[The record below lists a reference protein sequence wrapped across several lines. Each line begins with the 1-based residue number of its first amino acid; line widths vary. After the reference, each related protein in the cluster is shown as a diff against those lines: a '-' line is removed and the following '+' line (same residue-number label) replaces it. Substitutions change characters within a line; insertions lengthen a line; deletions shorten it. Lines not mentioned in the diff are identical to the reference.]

1 MEAHAASSPLVTA
14 RLRRRLTLEEAAAL
28 TSLELDDI
36 KSLEESR
43 TYRFPTTMDAIAAT
57 VVYAS
62 ALGITEREA
71 RELAGLPVESVVER
85 WSLRRWAIVLGFVA
99 VVAAFLVFAL
109 RPQIFP
115 VAPPPAPLAPVTKPA
130 AAAPPLPERWE
141 IQVDVYN
148 GTRRGNA
155 ASGLANEI
163 AGLAYGIGEVRN
175 ADRRNYA
182 QTGVYY
188 PPGGEA
194 VAQRLADELGVGITA
209 LPGGD
214 DPNRLV
220 VIVGSARSAP

>member
-14 RLRRRLTLEEAAAL
+14 RLRRRLSLEEAAAL
-28 TSLELDDI
+28 TSLDVDEI
-36 KSLEESR
+36 RSLEESR
-43 TYRFPTTMDAIAAT
+43 TYRFQTATDAIAAT

-85 WSLRRWAIVLGFVA
+85 WSLRRWAIVLGFVT
-99 VVAAFLVFAL
+99 VVAAFLIFVL
-109 RPQIFP
+109 RPQLLP
-115 VAPPPAPLAPVTKPA
+115 VEPPPAPAAPAAKPA
-130 AAAPPLPERWE
+130 AAPLPERWE

-148 GTRRGNA
+148 GSRRGNA
-155 ASGLANEI
+155 ASSLANEI
-163 AGLAYGIGEVRN
+163 AGLAYRIGDVRN
-175 ADRRNYA
+175 ADRRTYA
-182 QTGVYY
+182 ETSVYY

-194 VAQRLADELGVGITA
+194 IARRLAGELGVGVTA

-220 VIVGSARSAP
+220 VIVGRQG

>member
-14 RLRRRLTLEEAAAL
+14 RLRRRLSLEEAAAL
-28 TSLELDDI
+28 TSLDVDEI
-36 KSLEESR
+36 RSLEESR
-43 TYRFPTTMDAIAAT
+43 TYRFQTATDAIAAT

-85 WSLRRWAIVLGFVA
+85 WSLRRWAIVLGFVT
-99 VVAAFLVFAL
+99 VVAAFLIFVL
-109 RPQIFP
+109 RPQLLP
-115 VAPPPAPLAPVTKPA
+115 VEPPPAPAAPA
-130 AAAPPLPERWE
+130 AKPTAAPLPERWE

-148 GTRRGNA
+148 GSRRGNA
-155 ASGLANEI
+155 ASSLANEI
-163 AGLAYGIGEVRN
+163 AGLAYRIGDVRN
-175 ADRRNYA
+175 ADRRTYA
-182 QTGVYY
+182 ETSVYY

-194 VAQRLADELGVGITA
+194 IARRLAGELGVGVTA

-220 VIVGSARSAP
+220 VIVGRQG

>member
-1 MEAHAASSPLVTA
+1 MEAHAASSPLVAA

-28 TSLELDDI
+28 TSLEIDDI

-43 TYRFPTTMDAIAAT
+43 TYRFPSTADAIAAI

-71 RELAGLPVESVVER
+71 RELAGLPVHSLVER
-85 WSLRRWAIVLGFVA
+85 WSLQRWAIVLGFVA
-99 VVAAFLVFAL
+99 VVAAFLVFVL

-115 VAPPPAPLAPVTKPA
+115 AGTAQGPIAPAAQQPPA
-130 AAAPPLPERWE
+130 AAPLHERLE

-148 GTRRGNA
+148 GTKQVNA
-155 ASGLANEI
+155 ASSLANEI
-163 AGLAYGIGEVRN
+163 AGLAYRIGEVKN

-182 QTGVYY
+182 ATRVYY
-188 PPGGEA
+188 PPGAEPI
-194 VAQRLADELGVGITA
+194 AQRLATELGVETTA

-214 DPNRLV
+214 DQTRLV
-220 VIVGSARSAP
+220 VIVGQGGG

>member
-99 VVAAFLVFAL
+99 VVAAFLVFVL

-115 VAPPPAPLAPVTKPA
+115 VAPPPAPAAPVTKPA

-182 QTGVYY
+182 ETRVYY

-214 DPNRLV
+214 DPHRLV
-220 VIVGSARSAP
+220 VIVGARSGL

>member
-1 MEAHAASSPLVTA
+1 MEAHAATSPLVAA

-28 TSLELDDI
+28 AHLEVDDI

-43 TYRFPTTMDAIAAT
+43 TYRFPTTADAIAAT

-71 RELAGLPVESVVER
+71 RELAGMSVDSVVER

-99 VVAAFLVFAL
+99 VLAAFVVFVL
-109 RPQIFP
+109 RPQI
-115 VAPPPAPLAPVTKPA
+115 VPVTTPSVPTAPAQPA
-130 AAAPPLPERWE
+130 APAALPEPWE

-155 ASGLANEI
+155 ASSLANEI
-163 AGLAYGIGEVRN
+163 AGMAYAIGEVRN

-182 QTGVYY
+182 QTRVYY
-188 PPGGEA
+188 PPGAEA
-194 VAQRLADELGVGITA
+194 IAKRLAAELGVTTTA

-220 VIVGSARSAP
+220 VIVGER

>member
-14 RLRRRLTLEEAAAL
+14 RLRRRLTLDEAAAL
-28 TSLELDDI
+28 TSLHVDEI
-36 KSLEESR
+36 RSLEESR
-43 TYRFPTTMDAIAAT
+43 TYRFESATDAIAAT

-99 VVAAFLVFAL
+99 VIAAFMIFVL
-109 RPQIFP
+109 RPQLLP
-115 VAPPPAPLAPVTKPA
+115 TDPPPAPAAPATKPA
-130 AAAPPLPERWE
+130 VAPLPERWE
-141 IQVDVYN
+141 IQVDIYN
-148 GTRRGNA
+148 GSRLGNA
-155 ASGLANEI
+155 ASSLANEI
-163 AGLAYGIGEVRN
+163 AGLAYGIGDVRN
-175 ADRRNYA
+175 ADRRNYVE
-182 QTGVYY
+182 TSVYF

-194 VAQRLADELGVGITA
+194 IARRLAGELGVGVTA

-220 VIVGSARSAP
+220 VIVGQRG

>member
-14 RLRRRLTLEEAAAL
+14 RLRRRLTLEEAAARA
-28 TSLELDDI
+28 SLDVDDV

-43 TYRFPTTMDAIAAT
+43 TYRFPTTADAIAAT

-71 RELAGLPVESVVER
+71 RELAGLPVETVVER

-99 VVAAFLVFAL
+99 VIAAFVLFVL
-109 RPQIFP
+109 RPQILPVEPAPAP
-115 VAPPPAPLAPVTKPA
+115 VAPTAKPA
-130 AAAPPLPERWE
+130 AAAPLPERWE

-155 ASGLANEI
+155 ASSAANEI

-175 ADRRNYA
+175 ADRRNY
-182 QTGVYY
+182 TETRVYY

-194 VAQRLADELGVGITA
+194 IAQRLAEELGVGIRA

-214 DPNRLV
+214 DANRLV
-220 VIVGSARSAP
+220 VIVGQKG